1 MPLIDAVA
9 DLLLQRAEVF
19 RVLGTPPQDFPVSDS
34 GSTQRDYQPVPGADS
49 VPCKVFLWRPKSSAS
64 GMTQTAYGLVTVVAT
79 GGLFFLDAPILTGD
93 RIVVD
98 GITYEIGF
106 VRPVYDD
113 GESSHLI
120 TELERVVSAEPI
132 LAAGAV

>member
-1 MPLIDAVA
+1 MDAVA

-49 VPCKVFLWRPKSSAS
+49 VPCKVFLARPGSAA
-64 GMTQTAYGLVTVVAT
+64 GQWTVTQTHYGLVSQVKT
-79 GGLFFLDAPILTGD
+79 GGLFLLDAPIMTGD
-93 RIVVD
+93 RLVVD
-98 GITYEIGF
+98 GITYEIHF
-106 VRPVYDD
+106 TRIVYDD
-113 GESSHLI
+113 GEASHLT

-132 LAAGAV
+132 LMAGAV